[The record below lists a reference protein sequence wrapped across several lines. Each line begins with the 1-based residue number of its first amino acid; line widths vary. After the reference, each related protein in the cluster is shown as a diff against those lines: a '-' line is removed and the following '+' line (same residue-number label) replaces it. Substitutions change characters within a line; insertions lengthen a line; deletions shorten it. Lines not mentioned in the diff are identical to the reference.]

1 MYNFKALDN
10 NSIFYFTNCVN
21 APKKYIEHLEEMD
34 KNLDSYPYIEK
45 WRDWTASND
54 QSNIYGQQKYI
65 DSRSLSNDQNLNKKM
80 LYLINAIK
88 EPLHMCSNR
97 YADAKQL
104 GNITEINY
112 FAINKYFSGQAMG
125 PHLDSYGDSNKITF
139 STLIYL
145 NDNYEGGEISF
156 LDEKQSKVINYKPE
170 KGDIIVFPSG
180 APYYHGVFPV
190 KTNERYVLRMFRF
203 WNYEGSQKWHENK
216 EKYGADDWNKIESE
230 RIKKAYDSG
239 DYHRTVV
246 FPGQK
251 IDTNLFHT
259 KLFYAKEK
267 AILYKKEKNN
277 NYE

>member
-1 MYNFKALDN
+1 MKNSFNSYFDEKNIFDPKFQKQKKIFDNIIKCYKIVYKDFFEKYKNDEDWPSFINSFNQSDPHWDGEYAFSFLKYSPVDKTKDKIFKNF
-10 NSIFYFTNCVN
+10 
-21 APKKYIEHLEEMD
+21 LE
-34 KNLDSYPYIEK
+34 NLQK
-45 WRDWTASND
+45 D
-54 QSNIYGQQKYI
+54 QVLMAYHTDTHEFDLESPGRKFI
-65 DSRSLSNDQNLNKKM
+65 
-80 LYLINAIK
+80 
-88 EPLHMCSNR
+88 
-97 YADAKQL
+97 
-104 GNITEINY
+104 IT
-112 FAINKYFSGQAMG
+112 
-125 PHLDSYGDSNKITF
+125 ITF
-139 STLIYL
+139 YL

-251 IDTNLFHT
+251 IDTDLFHT